1 MPPKQNPLKL
11 NPLQLRTL
19 TLLQELAR
27 DPRTS
32 TQSGEAGEALITMIP
47 QPHGDHIHV
56 GRRVALTRD
65 ASGLWNEAVWN
76 ALQRK
81 GLAVGSF
88 PVLIR
93 LTASGLGYETGL
105 RDRILHG
112 TDH

>member
-1 MPPKQNPLKL
+1 
-11 NPLQLRTL
+11 
-19 TLLQELAR
+19 
-27 DPRTS
+27 
-32 TQSGEAGEALITMIP
+32 
-47 QPHGDHIHV
+47 
-56 GRRVALTRD
+56 LTRD